1 MDNVTRNICLQCGT
15 YYSPQRASSKFDS
28 TKCRVAYCRDMKGRI
43 LIITQTKEDEIEML
57 RMFSDTKRR
66 VVRKYTDTDTKFL
79 IEYSYWN
86 EITGLVPKK
95 NNRNPVIINNVK
107 TYRNKLIK
115 QGFGG
120 VTLK

>member
-107 TYRNKLIK
+107 KYHNKLIK
-115 QGFGG
+115 QGLGG